1 MPIFVGFVVQAAF
14 SSKPQAEHVHKKRK
28 KVHRR
33 QRLHLPLNTANL
45 EFIKPLEGMQNK
57 LYLVFGGFSPQG
69 VPRKY
74 KFYFKT
80 LDRNLFLVYNIKC
93 YITLVIQR

>member
-1 MPIFVGFVVQAAF
+1 MPIFVGVVVQAAF
-14 SSKPQAEHVHKKRK
+14 SSKPQAEHVYKKRK

-33 QRLHLPLNTANL
+33 QRPHLPLNTANP

-57 LYLVFGGFSPQG
+57 LYLVFGGFSPRG